1 MTEEGWEVSNCYEKY
16 LFACQNKLSRN
27 EWKLNNST
35 KRNYFDIDDDDC
47 PEGYFFSLPR
57 LNIEMLSLM
66 TTVKQEN
73 VNYPIWIDLNDI
85 TVENCFV
92 SGGPYAQCPYQETV
106 TTDKFVRMIAPSFVV
121 AMVVLVL
128 IFIEKVF
135 RKTPIQTNRKRYWKR
150 QYKNIMLR
158 MIMKV
163 YPPKCV

>member
-1 MTEEGWEVSNCYEKY
+1 
-16 LFACQNKLSRN
+16 
-27 EWKLNNST
+27 
-35 KRNYFDIDDDDC
+35 
-47 PEGYFFSLPR
+47 
-57 LNIEMLSLM
+57 M

-128 IFIEKVF
+128 IFIEKCFV
-135 RKTPIQTNRKRYWKR
+135 KHQSKPIGNDIGKR